1 MGDNKQIWQDR
12 IYNDILNSDQYDK
25 KYTLPRGSGAT
36 TFTIR
41 LVRELYVLLP
51 ENAKVLVV
59 VRNSMIRSYV
69 NSMLP
74 PGQNNITIVD
84 ALTSENVVKGL
95 YTSYIDWLIVDGVEK
110 ESSPV
115 LRYIFNDDFH
125 INNRLELQTC

>member
-1 MGDNKQIWQDR
+1 
-12 IYNDILNSDQYDK
+12 
-25 KYTLPRGSGAT
+25 
-36 TFTIR
+36 
-41 LVRELYVLLP
+41 
-51 ENAKVLVV
+51 
-59 VRNSMIRSYV
+59 
-69 NSMLP
+69 MLP